1 MEGVQNLP
9 PHQQQQF
16 MREMEN
22 MQLKDSL
29 RCADL
34 DRSSLGMTK
43 ERRTNLERGS
53 YFFLNLLHCLS
64 IAYPSRT
71 MRQSFSHSAPFFF
84 VCRTQHVQQPCRA
97 LL

>member
-29 RCADL
+29 R
-34 DRSSLGMTK
+34 
-43 ERRTNLERGS
+43 
-53 YFFLNLLHCLS
+53 
-64 IAYPSRT
+64 
-71 MRQSFSHSAPFFF
+71 
-84 VCRTQHVQQPCRA
+84 
-97 LL
+97 